1 MMTMDYSP
9 WSEREIWPFLK
20 VAISLKLEKLHIPKL
35 VCMHLAL
42 TPTSMNFLSRFQS
55 INFFDDHGL

>member
-1 MMTMDYSP
+1 MVRK
-9 WSEREIWPFLK
+9 ENLAILK

-35 VCMHLAL
+35 VYMHLAL